1 MQEKL
6 GIYLNKKELKAVR
19 ISSPYWIPSG
29 DDWVLLTPEVNTT
42 ILAVREM
49 AREKN
54 LAKEPEKIDWGQIPV
69 GQ

>member
-29 DDWVLLTPEVNTT
+29 DDWVLLTPEVNAS

>member
-54 LAKEPEKIDWGQIPV
+54 LAKEPEKVDWGQIPV